1 MDAISNGIARL
12 SQRANRLL
20 SRTQTGQTR
29 WYAASIAAGA
39 VLVVALMVF
48 L

>member
-1 MDAISNGIARL
+1 V
-12 SQRANRLL
+12 L
-20 SRTQTGQTR
+20 SRTQTGKVR

-39 VLVVALMVF
+39 VALVVLVVF